1 MTSPFVI
8 IGTYVLE
15 RHLGFK
21 TLTLFRTK
29 ISLNNDTVYGV
40 RQMQTADFQTDRL
53 YIVLL
58 LPSLIANQANRS
70 VIFREGPLEK

>member
-8 IGTYVLE
+8 IGTDVLV
-15 RHLGFK
+15 RHWGFK
-21 TLTLFRTK
+21 TLTMFRTK
-29 ISLNNDTVYGV
+29 KSLNNDPVYGV
-40 RQMQTADFQTDRL
+40 RQMQAADLQTDRL

-70 VIFREGPLEK
+70 AIFRDGPLEK